1 MGISTDC
8 LAHKSW
14 HFQDYRERPQT
25 AKSCRFARFI
35 FGEQTTFCPLCQLE
49 KDKFFLHLTIDL
61 SIGARGGGQGGA
73 TDPQKKF
80 GEDQIRAS
88 SSGRIGKNKFLSVIK
103 TEKFSKI
110 GNDEQEFG
118 Y

>member
-1 MGISTDC
+1 MVAFNTRRGVAVQFRNSLIKTHFIIQMSNNDKTISV
-8 LAHKSW
+8 
-14 HFQDYRERPQT
+14 
-25 AKSCRFARFI
+25 
-35 FGEQTTFCPLCQLE
+35 
-49 KDKFFLHLTIDL
+49 
-61 SIGARGGGQGGA
+61 RGGGGRGGNC
-73 TDPQKKF
+73 PPKF
-80 GEDQIRAS
+80 GEDKIRAN

>member
-1 MGISTDC
+1 M
-8 LAHKSW
+8 
-14 HFQDYRERPQT
+14 
-25 AKSCRFARFI
+25 
-35 FGEQTTFCPLCQLE
+35 LE
-49 KDKFFLHLTIDL
+49 NMAII
-61 SIGARGGGQGGA
+61 IGVWGGGAGGA
-73 TDPQKKF
+73 TAPPKF
-80 GEDQIRAS
+80 GEDQIRAN

>member
-1 MGISTDC
+1 MSFVLYLFFIYSLVYSLDRRCTIHRTRGIKGII
-8 LAHKSW
+8 LA
-14 HFQDYRERPQT
+14 DNR
-25 AKSCRFARFI
+25 
-35 FGEQTTFCPLCQLE
+35 
-49 KDKFFLHLTIDL
+49 LTCNPHHSDII
-61 SIGARGGGQGGA
+61 IGIRGGGAGGNC
-73 TDPQKKF
+73 PPKF
-80 GEDQIRAS
+80 GEDQIREN